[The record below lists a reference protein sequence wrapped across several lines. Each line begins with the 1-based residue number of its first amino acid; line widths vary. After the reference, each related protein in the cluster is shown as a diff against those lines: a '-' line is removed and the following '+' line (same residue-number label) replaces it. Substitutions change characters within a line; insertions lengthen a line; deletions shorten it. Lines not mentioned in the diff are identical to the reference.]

1 MIILL
6 TARFEY
12 DHKPDPPF
20 KSSCNLVIK
29 TTRAYLEE
37 KKGQRSCFIAYHN
50 IYMAERNMYIMRAG
64 GSSVVR
70 PKLSYVPRP
79 TGLFLRLT

>member
-1 MIILL
+1 MTLL
-6 TARFEY
+6 PAARFEY
-12 DHKPDPPF
+12 DHEPDPP
-20 KSSCNLVIK
+20 SSYHVDLAKK
-29 TTRAYLEE
+29 THAHLEE
-37 KKGQRSCFIAYHN
+37 KKDGGLALLLYHN